1 MMSDYVEI
9 QGTLPDDVEDG
20 LAESLSFFPVL
31 GVQIMPKGDG
41 WIDVGVWVKA
51 TDDPVVTQVRRILSE
66 FGADAV
72 RIREYPTEDW
82 SAEWRNGLSAFKVG
96 RRWWIDPHPEQ
107 ATAAPDDRCRLA
119 VEPRAAFGS
128 GTHESTQLA
137 LMELED
143 QNCLMIKVL
152 DIGTGSGVL
161 AVAADRLDAAS
172 VVALDT
178 DPIAAWEARGT
189 ALNQPWDCRLLV
201 VAGGV
206 HCLGDAGFDLVLCNM
221 IFTEFGPLLDHIR
234 RLLSST
240 GTVVLSGILESEQN
254 AVEDLLEGS
263 GLAVTGSRE
272 LRGWIT
278 LRAVRSDPTS

>member
-1 MMSDYVEI
+1 MSDYVEI
-9 QGTLPDDVEDG
+9 RGTLPDDVEDG
-20 LAESLSFFPVL
+20 LAESLSSFPVL
-31 GVQIMPKGDG
+31 GVQIMPNGDG
-41 WIDVGVWVKA
+41 RIDVGVWVKA
-51 TDDPVVTQVRRILSE
+51 TDAPVVAQAQRVLSE
-66 FGADAV
+66 FGADTV
-72 RIREYPTEDW
+72 RVREHLAEDW
-82 SAEWRNGLSAFKVG
+82 SAEWRDGLSAFKVG

-107 ATAAPDDRCRLA
+107 ATAAPDDRFRLA

-128 GTHESTQLA
+128 GTHESTQLV

-143 QNCLMIKVL
+143 QNCLMIRVL

-161 AVAADRLDAAS
+161 AVAADRLEAAS

-178 DPIAAWEARGT
+178 DPIAAWEAQTT

-278 LRAVRSDPTS
+278 LRAVRSDPTT